1 MKEGDV
7 LEHEF
12 MSEVVETGSAVRS
25 LSRSSIA
32 SVQTANGSG
41 RNGATVIAA
50 YSSGRLMD

>member
-12 MSEVVETGSAVRS
+12 MGEVVETGSAVRS